1 MKPKY
6 DPVKGPRCF
15 QCNEYGNYAS
25 DCSKPRKKEGIN
37 LAQCIDE
44 GNILSSLPA
53 DTEEILVSTE
63 VSQKV
68 VMAGHIGET
77 PVLRIV
83 GADRTIVRSNL
94 VPEEARTGESVS
106 LECLSHDVL
115 LLPLAITEVKV
126 AGRTAEL
133 KVALT
138 NDLAYD
144 VVLGTNFPYIW
155 DVGREVSHSTEMI
168 ASYMNI
174 QPTNDDDSIPLYMD

>member
-1 MKPKY
+1 M
-6 DPVKGPRCF
+6 
-15 QCNEYGNYAS
+15 
-25 DCSKPRKKEGIN
+25 
-37 LAQCIDE
+37 
-44 GNILSSLPA
+44 SSLPA

-77 PVLRIV
+77 PVSRIV